1 MLSLTR
7 LFLHH
12 WLRFNA
18 QVIDVDGGLY
28 LAGQDHDG
36 LAALDAIQL
45 ALVAD
50 PAQLRFS
57 RHPRGGFTYDVDSYA
72 RGRVGETQW
81 LRPGN
86 TVSYVA
92 LEFTDKRGGGLL
104 TLGVC
109 LEAGSHRPVEQT
121 FFILPEA
128 LNPNVFVTTGRPL
141 PRIELKALLRNR
153 RGAKFF
159 ERATDYQ
166 AELLNQLGGLDER
179 FFHLFPRALRFEPPR
194 AVDEF
199 VSAWLLADQ
208 PLDLT
213 PLRRARE
220 RLGPLQAEVELI
232 EKRIAGL
239 QTVLDGQADARRLTL
254 QRDQQAVLATLLRV
268 AAATKHAEFIQQQIA
283 QTQEQLKL
291 TNHQYTD
298 SQTAISETESKLREV
313 ERLLFEAGQARRRS
327 ELQLRLDQATREADE
342 TRARWTALRRDLTS
356 AADSLRPLLGKL
368 DDDSALRAWLDG
380 IAATAPDAPPAPALS
395 SATEETASHL
405 EAASTGIKEMRVRLV
420 EQISALRVRSESLNR
435 ELAGL
440 RDHLLPYP
448 PNVAKL
454 LEVITPIIGRRPP
467 LLCELLEIPDPRWQD
482 AVEAMLGPRR
492 FEAIVSLTWLDDAQ
506 RALNKA
512 GLLDAGLLDFASP
525 DKDARPAL
533 PGSLAEQVTTEY
545 PDLRDYVNAMLGDII
560 TCSSADDLRRHR
572 RAITPEVKVYS
583 DWTMRAVPREQY
595 QLWFIG
601 RRAAQSHI
609 EIRERELKEVNDKLA
624 ELEKQLSQ
632 AETLLQ
638 TLEGRRELPAL
649 RARLNASLDE
659 RPARAQADALEA
671 ELRALDMTPVV
682 ELENKAKGL
691 RDELARQSKERDDIS
706 HKLAV
711 LELELRARQ
720 ADFEAAKNAQ
730 AELERQAAT
739 TRAQLPEAV
748 AAAEELLAQSLK
760 QPDPSTLLSVAG
772 QALNEAIRNAEYKE
786 REFETKAKDARQRL
800 TEAAAVYNLSFQ
812 FVARPGDP
820 AEARYAEEHR
830 RLTTGDLPRYKAQIA
845 NTEHDIEEELR
856 DHVLRRLREQLAE
869 AGRALE
875 QINDALAELPLDGN
889 IYRFAHEPAPDW
901 REFHEL
907 IINSEQAGDGPLFES
922 RFYRDHQAAFGKFY
936 EALTA
941 QPRAGLADYRNYL
954 SYGLEV
960 KSGAGQA
967 RRLDTNTGAETGI
980 VFYLALAA
988 LFARLY
994 RITGRE
1000 GRPIIRLVA
1009 CGDAF
1014 AKMDIEH
1021 IGPALELF
1029 RQCKLQ
1035 LAAATQLERC
1045 EYLIPHTSTN
1055 VVLTG
1060 VGNAVL
1066 VEPYRNYEAR
1076 LDFSD
1081 EKQAP

>member
-18 QVIDVDGGLY
+18 QVIDVDDGLY

-57 RHPRGGFTYDVDSYA
+57 RHPRGGFSYDVDGYA
-72 RGRVGETQW
+72 RGRVGENQW

-92 LEFTDKRGGGLL
+92 LEFTDKRAGGLL

-109 LEAGSHRPVEQT
+109 IEAGSHRPVEQT

-128 LNPNVFVTTGRPL
+128 LNPNLFVTTGRPL

-153 RGAKFF
+153 RGAKSF
-159 ERATDYQ
+159 ERAADYQ
-166 AELLNQLGGLDER
+166 AELLNQLGGLDQR

-239 QTVLDGQADARRLTL
+239 QTVLDHQAEVRRLTH
-254 QRDQQAVLATLLRV
+254 QHDQQAVLATLLRV
-268 AAATKHAEFIQQQIA
+268 AAAAKHTEFIQQQIA
-283 QTQEQLKL
+283 QTQEQITI
-291 TNHQYTD
+291 TNHQYTN
-298 SQTAISETESKLREV
+298 SQTAIAETESKLREV

-327 ELQLRLDQATREADE
+327 ELQLRLDHATREADE
-342 TRARWTALRRDLTS
+342 TRARWTALRRDLIS

-380 IAATAPDAPPAPALS
+380 VAATAPDGPPAPTLS
-395 SATEETASHL
+395 GATEETASHL
-405 EAASTGIKEMRVRLV
+405 EAASTRIREMRVKLV
-420 EQISALRVRSESLNR
+420 EQINALRVRSESLNQ

-440 RDHLLPYP
+440 RDQQLPYP
-448 PNVAKL
+448 PSVAKL
-454 LEVITPIIGRRPP
+454 LEVVTPVIGRRPP
-467 LLCELLEIPDPRWQD
+467 LLCELLEIPDLRWQD

-512 GLLDAGLLDFASP
+512 GLSDAGLLDFASP

-560 TCSSADDLRRHR
+560 TCSSVDDLRRYR
-572 RAITPEVKVYS
+572 RAITSEVKVYG

-595 QLWFIG
+595 QPWFIG
-601 RRAAQSHI
+601 SRAAQSHI
-609 EIRERELKEVNDKLA
+609 EARERELKEVNDKLA
-624 ELEKQLSQ
+624 ELEKQLGQ
-632 AETLLQ
+632 AETLLKM
-638 TLEGRRELPAL
+638 LEGRHELPAL
-649 RARLNASLDE
+649 RARLSAPLDE
-659 RPARAQADALEA
+659 RPARAQANALQA

-682 ELENKAKGL
+682 ELEKEAKGL
-691 RDELARQSKERDDIS
+691 RDDLARQSKARDDIS
-706 HKLAV
+706 HRLAV

-720 ADFEAAKNAQ
+720 ADFEAAKNTH
-730 AELERQAAT
+730 AELERQAAA

-760 QPDPSTLLSVAG
+760 QPDLIEST
-772 QALNEAIRNAEYKE
+772 RNAEHKE

-856 DHVLRRLREQLAE
+856 DHVLRRLRTQLAG
-869 AGRALE
+869 AVRALE

-889 IYRFAHEPAPDW
+889 IYRFAHEPAPDL

-907 IINSEQAGDGPLFES
+907 IAGSEEAGDGPLFES
-922 RFYRDHQAAFGKFY
+922 RFYRDHQVAFGKFY
-936 EALTA
+936 EALTS
-941 QPRAGLADYRNYL
+941 QPEADLADYRRYL
-954 SYGLEV
+954 RYDLEV
-960 KSGAGQA
+960 KSRDGQR
-967 RRLDTNTGAETGI
+967 RRLDTNTGAETEI
-980 VFYLALAA
+980 AFYLTLAA
-988 LFARLY
+988 LFTQLY

-1014 AKMDIEH
+1014 AKMEVEH
-1021 IGPALELF
+1021 IGPVLELF

-1035 LAAATQLERC
+1035 PVTATQLERC

-1066 VEPYRNYEAR
+1066 IEPYRNYEAN
-1076 LDFSD
+1076 LSD
-1081 EKQAP
+1081 EGQAS

>member
-28 LAGQDHDG
+28 LAGQDLDG

-50 PAQLRFS
+50 PARLRFS
-57 RHPRGGFTYDVDSYA
+57 RHPRGGFTYDVDSYT
-72 RGRVGETQW
+72 RGRVGENQW

-92 LEFTDKRGGGLL
+92 LEFTDKRTGGLL

-109 LEAGSHRPVEQT
+109 VEAGSHRPVEQT

-128 LNPNVFVTTGRPL
+128 LNPNLFVTTGRPL

-153 RGAKFF
+153 RGAKTL
-159 ERATDYQ
+159 ERAADYQ

-199 VSAWLLADQ
+199 VSTWLLADH

-239 QTVLDGQADARRLTL
+239 QTVLDHQAEVRRLTH
-254 QRDQQAVLATLLRV
+254 QRDQQAVLAALLRV
-268 AAATKHAEFIQQQIA
+268 AAAAKHAEFIQQQIA
-283 QTQEQLKL
+283 QTQEQIKI
-291 TNHQYTD
+291 TNHQYTN
-298 SQTAISETESKLREV
+298 SQAAIADTESKLREV

-327 ELQLRLDQATREADE
+327 ELQLQLGHATREADE

-356 AADSLRPLLGKL
+356 AADSLRPLPGKL

-380 IAATAPDAPPAPALS
+380 LAATAPDEPPAPALS
-395 SATEETASHL
+395 LAIEETASHL
-405 EAASTGIKEMRVRLV
+405 EAASTRIREMRVKLV
-420 EQISALRVRSESLNR
+420 EQSSALHARSESLNQ

-440 RDHLLPYP
+440 RDHKQLPYP
-448 PNVAKL
+448 PSVAKL
-454 LEVITPIIGRRPP
+454 LEIVAPVIGKKPP

-512 GLLDAGLLDFASP
+512 GLSDAGLLDFASP
-525 DKDARPAL
+525 DKDARPAR

-560 TCSSADDLRRHR
+560 TCNSVDELRRHR

-601 RRAAQSHI
+601 SRAAQSHI
-609 EIRERELKEVNDKLA
+609 EARERELQEANDRLA
-624 ELEKQLSQ
+624 ELEKQLGH
-632 AETLLQ
+632 ADTLLK

-649 RARLNASLDE
+649 RARLNAQLDE
-659 RPARAQADALEA
+659 RPARAQANALQA

-691 RDELARQSKERDDIS
+691 KDDLARQSKARDDIS

-711 LELELRARQ
+711 LELELRTRQ
-720 ADFEAAKNAQ
+720 ADFEAAKNAH
-730 AELERQAAT
+730 AELERQAAA

-760 QPDPSTLLSVAG
+760 QPDPSTLLSVSG
-772 QALNEAIRNAEYKE
+772 QALNEAIRNGEYKE
-786 REFETKAKDARQRL
+786 REFETKTKDARQRL
-800 TEAAAVYNLSFQ
+800 TEAATVYNLSFQ

-820 AEARYAEEHR
+820 AEARYAEEHK

-856 DHVLRRLREQLAE
+856 DHVLRRLRGQLAE

-875 QINDALAELPLDGN
+875 QINDTLAELPLEGN
-889 IYRFAHEPAPDW
+889 VYRFVHEPAPQV
-901 REFHEL
+901 REFYEL
-907 IINSEQAGDGPLFES
+907 IASSEQAGDGPLFES

-936 EALTA
+936 EALTS
-941 QPRAGLADYRNYL
+941 QPEADLADYRRYL
-954 SYGLEV
+954 SYNMEV
-960 KSGAGQA
+960 KSGAGQR

-980 VFYLALAA
+980 VFYLTLAA
-988 LFARLY
+988 LFTQLY

-1000 GRPIIRLVA
+1000 GRPIIRLAA

-1014 AKMDIEH
+1014 AKMDVEH
-1021 IGPALELF
+1021 IGPVLELF
-1029 RQCKLQ
+1029 RRCKLQ
-1035 LAAATQLERC
+1035 LVTATQLERC

-1055 VVLTG
+1055 IVLTG

-1066 VEPYRNYEAR
+1066 IEPYRNYEAQ

-1081 EKQAP
+1081 EK